1 MNVRLWFFVV
11 VLPAEM
17 SDAPATAPPPEVD
30 LASQFEKEKND
41 PSMIAYLKQLGIDP
55 NYVPPKDDPRR
66 VVINEFAVVFKEH
79 PPYVLKFNKPE
90 DLLEAKK
97 KPIVVKEGAEFKIR
111 VSFRVQHNVVLGLKI
126 CNSVSKLG
134 KTLAKDEEMLGT
146 YPPKNEF
153 QMLEIPRLDWTE
165 APTGMMLR
173 GDYKAKVK
181 VCLSLATHT
190 MLSSHTSFSPCFYLL
205 FCFLYSLL
213 TTTTAL
219 TLSSSTSSRSR
230 RTGPSKE
237 VTSPSFLLPISSHLS
252 FIIQCR
258 SVSRRNDTASLF
270 SHPLFSSFFPSSIHF
285 FPIRFFLF
293 SFITSLLVA
302 YTFG

>member
-1 MNVRLWFFVV
+1 
-11 VLPAEM
+11 M

-181 VCLSLATHT
+181 VC
-190 MLSSHTSFSPCFYLL
+190 F
-205 FCFLYSLL
+205 
-213 TTTTAL
+213 
-219 TLSSSTSSRSR
+219 
-230 RTGPSKE
+230 
-237 VTSPSFLLPISSHLS
+237 
-252 FIIQCR
+252 
-258 SVSRRNDTASLF
+258 
-270 SHPLFSSFFPSSIHF
+270 FSSFFLTFNNEVHLSHCL
-285 FPIRFFLF
+285 FLF
-293 SFITSLLVA
+293 SNTVC
-302 YTFG
+302 GR